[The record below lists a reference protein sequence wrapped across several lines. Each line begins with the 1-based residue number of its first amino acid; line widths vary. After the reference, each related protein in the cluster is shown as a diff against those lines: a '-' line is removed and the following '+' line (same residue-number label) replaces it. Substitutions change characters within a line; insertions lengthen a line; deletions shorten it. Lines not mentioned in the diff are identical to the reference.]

1 MPRSAS
7 FPIEFAV
14 PPRFDVFYALY
25 SLTSSAPTQL
35 DPWKAKALSRVPR
48 DFERIAK
55 RVAPLPI
62 FWPLLADAIQSMPG
76 EVTFEEALSTIREM
90 PVKDLQRNV
99 LAGIFHYRNTVDSLV
114 TGEKSLSQVLTDDE
128 LPGGELLGH
137 FGLRP
142 YNQGSQAASAITMLL
157 SKPRSFRDELAL
169 VLQKFWQ
176 SAFQRDWAALEP
188 GLRAESFRMRD
199 LREERSVGDL
209 GRELNLPVAFDD
221 ESREIRPKTGLP
233 ISYDLVD
240 RCYVIPSAFNA
251 RRWWTKYESSSQRV
265 TLYLPITTE
274 PRAPNSITAE
284 ERQVS
289 DVPDKHRPAIAE
301 DDGKVGDLPTKHH
314 PARKA
319 EHPSINAESVFR
331 ALGDTTRYAIAS
343 ILARAPTTSADLAR
357 SLKVSNPTITHRVQ
371 ALRAA
376 GLIAET
382 PAGGSTKLSLS
393 RATVAAVSEA
403 AVEQL
408 FSSTGEL
415 PLVTTRKRRPD

>member
-14 PPRFDVFYALY
+14 TPRFDVFYALY

-35 DPWKAKALSRVPR
+35 DPWKAKALSRLPR

-62 FWPLLADAIQSMPG
+62 FWPLLADAIQSAPG

-90 PVKDLQRNV
+90 PVKDLQRNI
-99 LAGIFHYRNTVDSLV
+99 LAGIFHDRNTVDSLV
-114 TGEKSLSQVLTDDE
+114 SSEKSLSQLLSDDK

-142 YNQGSQAASAITMLL
+142 YNQGSQAVSAITMLL
-157 SKPRSFRDELAL
+157 SKPKSFRDELAL

-176 SAFQRDWAALEP
+176 STFQRDWTALEP
-188 GLRAESFRMRD
+188 SLRAESFRMRD
-199 LREERSVGDL
+199 IREERSVGDFGL
-209 GRELNLPVAFDD
+209 ELNLPVAFDD
-221 ESREIRPKTGLP
+221 EAREIRPKSGSP

-251 RRWWTKYESSSQRV
+251 RRWWTKYESSSQRF

-274 PRAPNSITAE
+274 PRAPNSIVE
-284 ERQVS
+284 EDRNV
-289 DVPDKHRPAIAE
+289 A
-301 DDGKVGDLPTKHH
+301 DLPTNQGR
-314 PARKA
+314 A
-319 EHPSINAESVFR
+319 INAESVFR

-357 SLKVSNPTITHRVQ
+357 SLKVSKPTITHHVH
-371 ALRAA
+371 ALRSA
-376 GLIAET
+376 GLIRET
-382 PAGGSTKLSLS
+382 PSGGSTKLSLS
-393 RATVAAVSEA
+393 RDTVAALSGA

-408 FSSTGEL
+408 FSSTGDL
-415 PLVTTRKRRPD
+415 ALGTTRKRRNS

>member
-1 MPRSAS
+1 MPRSGL

-14 PPRFDVFYALY
+14 TPRFDVFYALY

-35 DPWKAKALSRVPR
+35 EPWKAKALSRLPR

-62 FWPLLADAIQSMPG
+62 FWPLLADAIQSAPG

-99 LAGIFHYRNTVDSLV
+99 LAGIFHDRNTVDSLV
-114 TGEKSLSQVLTDDE
+114 TGEKSLSQLLSDDK

-142 YNQGSQAASAITMLL
+142 HNQGSQAVSAITMLL
-157 SKPRSFRDELAL
+157 SKPKAFRDELGL

-176 SAFQRDWAALEP
+176 STFQRDWTALES

-199 LREERSVGDL
+199 IREERPLGDF

-221 ESREIRPKTGLP
+221 EAREIRPKSGSP

-251 RRWWTKYESSSQRV
+251 RRWWTKYESGSQRF

-274 PRAPNSITAE
+274 SRAPNSIVE
-284 ERQVS
+284 EDRN
-289 DVPDKHRPAIAE
+289 IA
-301 DDGKVGDLPTKHH
+301 DLPTKH
-314 PARKA
+314 PARTTA
-319 EHPSINAESVFR
+319 HSAINAESVFR

-357 SLKVSNPTITHRVQ
+357 SLKVSKPTITHHVH
-371 ALRAA
+371 ALRSA
-376 GLIAET
+376 GLIRET
-382 PAGGSTKLSLS
+382 PSGGSTKLSLS
-393 RATVAAVSEA
+393 RDTVAALSGA

-408 FSSTGEL
+408 FSSTGDL
-415 PLVTTRKRRPD
+415 ALGTTRKRRNS